1 MSTTEQIPFL
11 DLISLHKELEE
22 ELLSTLRETLRVAGF
37 VGGAKVEEFER
48 EFAKFC
54 DASHCV
60 GVASG
65 TDAVRFALTAAGVKP
80 GDVVV
85 TVPHTFIA
93 TTEAISQAGG
103 RPDFVDIDERTYCMD
118 PRKLEEY
125 FERQCS
131 ADSKTGRLIHRNLQ
145 APVTAIVPVHIYG
158 QTADM
163 DPILAL
169 ARKYNLIVV
178 EDACQAHGAEYFS
191 KATNTWKKAGSMGHA
206 AAFSFYPGKNL
217 GACGEAGAITTNNEA
232 MAKTMRILR
241 DHGQAQKYYHQIE
254 GYNGRL
260 DALQAG
266 FLTTKLRYLI
276 EWNRNRQEIA
286 KHYDQAF
293 AAVDGVVAPFCP
305 DSARSVY
312 HLYVIRVRQREALQ
326 KHLAQLGI
334 GTGIHYPVP
343 LHLQEAYR
351 HLQYPAGS
359 FPVCERVASEILS
372 LPMYPQ
378 LRPDQSRRVI
388 TEVAGF
394 LSSQHVPANVEQI
407 QQVAL

>member
-11 DLISLHKELEE
+11 DLIALHKDLEE
-22 ELLSTLRETLRVAGF
+22 ELLSILRDTLRGADF
-37 VGGAKVEEFER
+37 IGGPRVEEFEH
-48 EFAKFC
+48 EFVKFC
-54 DASHCV
+54 GASHCV

-80 GDVVV
+80 GDIVV

-103 RPDFVDIDERTYCMD
+103 RPDFIDIDEHTYCMD

-125 FERQCS
+125 FECQCS
-131 ADSKTGRLIHRNLQ
+131 RDTKTGMLIHRKLQ
-145 APVTAIVPVHIYG
+145 APVTAVVPVHIYG
-158 QTADM
+158 QMADM

-169 ARKYNLIVV
+169 ARKFNLIVV

-191 KATNTWKKAGSMGHA
+191 KAANAWQKAGSIGHA

-217 GACGEAGAITTNNEA
+217 GACGEAGAATTNSEA
-232 MAKTMRILR
+232 VARTMRILR

-266 FLTTKLRYLI
+266 FLTAKLRHLAD
-276 EWNRNRQEIA
+276 WNRMRQEVA
-286 KHYDQAF
+286 NRYYQAF
-293 AAVDGVVAPFCP
+293 AGIDGVVTPFCP

-312 HLYVIRVRQREALQ
+312 HLYVIRVRHRDAVQ
-326 KHLAQLGI
+326 KHLAQSGI

-351 HLQYPAGS
+351 HLQYSAGS
-359 FPVCERVASEILS
+359 FPICERVASEILS

-378 LRPDQSRRVI
+378 LRTDQIRRVVRQVGAFASSRR
-388 TEVAGF
+388 A
-394 LSSQHVPANVEQI
+394 PANAEQV